1 MRRVESNLVK
11 YFQKIGWASYV
22 AGLQDTHSGNM
33 SMRVGNRILITRRGS
48 MLGFLNDYD
57 IVEVNLERND
67 SGIGLASSETGVHR
81 AIYKRTNGLAIFHAH
96 LINAVILSFEV
107 DEIIPIDVEGSYTIR
122 KVPVV
127 GFEFG
132 SGSKEMEEKIPEYLG
147 DNKIVVIKGHGAIAI
162 GETLEE
168 ALFYNSVL
176 ENSSRIILGVS
187 SHSKNFECYKERPLK
202 KNGKEKI

>member
-1 MRRVESNLVK
+1 MKKAEQSIVQ

-33 SMRVGNRILITRRGS
+33 SMRIGNRMLITRRGS

-57 IVEVNLERND
+57 IIEVGLEKND
-67 SGIGLASSETGVHR
+67 SGVSLASSEIGIHR
-81 AIYKRTNGLAIFHAH
+81 AIYKETNCLAIVHTH
-96 LINAVILSFEV
+96 LINAVILSMIN
-107 DEIIPIDVEGSYTIR
+107 DEIVPVDVEGSYTIR
-122 KVPVV
+122 KVPVI

-132 SGSKEMEEKIPEYLG
+132 SGSREMEEKIPLYLKN
-147 DNKIVVIKGHGAIAI
+147 NKIMIIKGHGAIAI

-176 ENSSRIILGVS
+176 ENSCKIIVGINSLG
-187 SHSKNFECYKERPLK
+187 K
-202 KNGKEKI
+202 KADYFKPKDISEEW

>member
-1 MRRVESNLVK
+1 MKKVSPGIVQ
-11 YFQKIGWASYV
+11 YFQKIGWASYI

-33 SMRVGNRILITRRGS
+33 SMRIGNRMLITRRGS

-57 IVEVNLERND
+57 IIEVGLEKND
-67 SGIGLASSETGVHR
+67 SGVSLASSEIGIHR
-81 AIYKRTNGLAIFHAH
+81 AIYRETSGLAIVHAH
-96 LINAVILSFEV
+96 LINAVVLSLIN
-107 DEIIPIDVEGSYTIR
+107 DEIVPVDVEGAYTIR

-127 GFEFG
+127 SFEFG
-132 SGSKEMEEKIPEYLG
+132 SGSREMEEEIPRQLK

-176 ENSSRIILGVS
+176 ENSCKIIVGISSLG
-187 SHSKNFECYKERPLK
+187 K
-202 KNGKEKI
+202 KADDFKPKDISEGW